1 MKNEFKNMSRQE
13 IIDVIKEKSD
23 SLRATIEG
31 VKDQTDFDI
40 SINLQ
45 LLMSNGKTDNNAFFV
60 DVLDATESHI
70 VGFGLKSKSFSVIS
84 KATAMYT
91 LLELVSNEDD
101 DNNEE

>member
-13 IIDVIKEKSD
+13 IIDVIKEKAD
-23 SLRATIEG
+23 SLRATIED
-31 VKDQTDFDI
+31 VKEQTDFDI

-45 LLMSNGKTDNNAFFV
+45 LLMSKGVIDDNAFFV
-60 DVLDATESHI
+60 DVLDATEGHV

-91 LLELVSNEDD
+91 LLELVSNEDE
-101 DNNEE
+101 NNEE

>member
-1 MKNEFKNMSRQE
+1 MKKEFKNMSRQE
-13 IIDVIKEKSD
+13 IIDVIKEKVD
-23 SLRATIEG
+23 SLRATLKD
-31 VKDQTDFDI
+31 VKEQTDFDI

-45 LLMSNGKTDNNAFFV
+45 LLMSKGEIDNNAFFV

-91 LLELVSNEDD
+91 LLELVSNEDE
-101 DNNEE
+101 NNEE

>member
-1 MKNEFKNMSRQE
+1 MKNESKNMSRQE
-13 IIDVIKEKSD
+13 IIDVIKEKAD
-23 SLRATIEG
+23 SLRATIED
-31 VKDQTDFDI
+31 VKEQTDFDI

-45 LLMSNGKTDNNAFFV
+45 LIMSNGKTDNNAFFV
-60 DVLDATESHI
+60 DVLDAIEDH
-70 VGFGLKSKSFSVIS
+70 VVCFGLKSESFSVIS